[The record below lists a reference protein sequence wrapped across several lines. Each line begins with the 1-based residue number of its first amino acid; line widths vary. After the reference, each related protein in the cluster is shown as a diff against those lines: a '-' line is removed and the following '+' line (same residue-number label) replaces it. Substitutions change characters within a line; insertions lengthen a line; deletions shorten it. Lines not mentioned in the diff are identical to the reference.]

1 MAGLTYFNKPT
12 NFNLVNVTINS
23 IIGSKQPEMHKPNR
37 FYKIYSLEKFK
48 LRPRDD
54 IYLDLKFNIEMLTQ
68 IEPWIDLLPSLKDR
82 GLKIENQDITTDD
95 TTQLYILNRSF
106 TYTRNIKKNQCIGY
120 VFFIG
125 LIISLSELCS

>member
-82 GLKIENQDITTDD
+82 GLKIENQDITKDD